1 MQNLLSIRD
10 ASQRHMVVLLLDDR
24 TVKQAAADV
33 IFDVIGG
40 ADPKTLADSGT
51 LAEGQLEDFQAIQ
64 NIIFDRD
71 DQGIFI
77 REDVNILANGKDLNP
92 DEPLD
97 RVMLK
102 ATKEGVEYKRCEVVV
117 TGGGTTATVP
127 PGTEQTSGRDSMKDL
142 AYLMFLH
149 QIATGA
155 QIDVTKEFVELL
167 DLIARA
173 EREGLIEID
182 VKKAA
187 YKLTEKGKRTHQSY
201 LEEAQDLIK
210 RYDIF
215 ADTDVDSSGD
225 ARFDTGL
232 GRDLRIAIYEMEGIN
247 PYRARFLLGL
257 NDGEWDGMENWMDV
271 LDDEKWYRQV
281 FQPIDTAPSVDDI
294 GKPQLQSI
302 FYQGKSRLRSANA

>member
-1 MQNLLSIRD
+1 MKNLLSIRD
-10 ASQRHMVVLLLDDR
+10 ASERHMVVLLLDDR
-24 TVKQAAADV
+24 IIKQAAADV
-33 IFDVIGG
+33 IFELIGG
-40 ADPKTLADSGT
+40 SDAKTLAENGT

-64 NIIFDRD
+64 KIIFDQD

-77 REDVNILANGKDLNP
+77 REDVNVLANGKDLNP
-92 DEPLD
+92 DAPLE

-102 ATKEGVEYKRCEVVV
+102 ATKEGVEYKRCDIVV
-117 TGGGTTATVP
+117 TGGGTAATVA

-155 QIDVTKEFVELL
+155 QIDVTKEFIELQ

-173 EREGLIEID
+173 EREGLVDID

-201 LEEAQDLIK
+201 LEEAQDLIR

-215 ADTDVDSSGD
+215 GDADVDSAGD

-232 GRDLRIAIYEMEGIN
+232 GRDLRVAIYEMEGIN

-257 NDGEWDGMENWMDV
+257 NDGEWDGMENWMEV
-271 LDDEKWYRQV
+271 LEDENWYRQI
-281 FQPIDTAPSVDDI
+281 FQPIDTAPSLDDI
-294 GKPQLQSI
+294 GRTQLQSI
-302 FYQGKSRLRSANA
+302 FNQGKSRLRSANA